1 MPAGPD
7 NRRKRPGAR
16 RSELGK
22 LGELKECKAE
32 LNRPSA
38 GLRRNQRTKTA
49 HPGGIFLV
57 VTPLLSRVRRAVANR
72 VFLGLIAAAAP
83 LCPAQRTQAI
93 QPQPASLLA
102 WRGLMVERM
111 EFDGVTQDRLE
122 PLPGEL
128 PQQPGRP
135 LDPAQVR
142 ESLRRLY
149 ATGLYQS
156 IEVAGQR
163 SGRGVTL
170 VFSGTPQMFL
180 RRINLEGVDNFRLAS
195 VVQGATE
202 LQAGAPFFK
211 EDLPDAASRIQ
222 QALQD
227 NGFYRGQI
235 ASTRVYDAK
244 DALVDLNYLVTA
256 GPAARVGAVS
266 VQGDSG
272 LGGGQFR
279 KDAKLKPD
287 ARVNRNTVQH
297 AIRGLRNHYEKEN
310 RLAASVSL
318 SSRQYVEPT
327 NRLNFNFQA
336 QQGPIVNIKVEG
348 ARIGAG
354 KLRQLV
360 PVYEEG
366 AVDQDLLN
374 EGERN
379 LRAYYQ
385 DRGFFDVKVSHRPVV
400 RDAQHVTA
408 VYTVDLGRPHVVD
421 SVRVTGNRYFSD
433 DILLERLSVR
443 RSTLLDPHG
452 LLSQQLVN
460 QDVASIKSLYQS
472 NGFTAVKVTPRITD
486 SDRRKKAGKE
496 AHLNVLYTVEE
507 GAQQRIAHY
516 RIEGASPAQ
525 TARFQPELS
534 ATTGQPYSPAKL
546 SQDRETVLTYYF
558 SEGYSNADVSLVQQP
573 EPGRPDRIDLT
584 MTITPGDRTF
594 VRSVLV
600 SGLDHTRRSVVD
612 QRILLHPGQ
621 ALNQSAILETQ
632 QKLYDLG
639 LFSEV
644 NTAIENPNGDVPYK
658 SVLLNLTEAR
668 RWDID
673 YGFGLEVQSGTP
685 AEGCLSVA
693 DRTLLG
699 VTNSYRCNPNGYF
712 GASPR
717 ILFNVSRTNLRGT
730 PQSITLRT
738 NYGTLEQVAT
748 LSYQIPQVFRA
759 PSLNLTFSGGYDNS
773 AIISTYEA
781 SILSGVLRF
790 TQQQSK
796 ASTLIYTF
804 AYRRVAVNPATLQVS
819 LADIPLLSQPERV
832 AGPGV
837 SWVRDTRDVP
847 LDAHHGSLTT
857 ADQFIASSDFSSQV
871 NFNRLDVGNSTYY
884 PFDHGQWVFA
894 RQTQYGQERAFGNG
908 LQELVPLPE
917 RLYAGGSTSLR
928 AFTLDAAG
936 PRDPQTGYPVGGSGE
951 FINSSELR
959 SPAPDLPYV
968 GQSLSFVLFHD
979 MGNVFQDSS
988 QVWRA
993 ALRIKQPHSGSCR
1006 NLSKVYTAYNTSSTC
1021 DFNDFAH
1028 ALGLGLRY
1036 RTPIGPVRADFSYTL
1051 NPPVFP
1057 VLYDY
1062 ATEANAASPHVGQST
1077 HFNVFFSI
1085 GQTF

>member
-1 MPAGPD
+1 ME
-7 NRRKRPGAR
+7 K
-16 RSELGK
+16 
-22 LGELKECKAE
+22 
-32 LNRPSA
+32 
-38 GLRRNQRTKTA
+38 
-49 HPGGIFLV
+49 
-57 VTPLLSRVRRAVANR
+57 
-72 VFLGLIAAAAP
+72 
-83 LCPAQRTQAI
+83 
-93 QPQPASLLA
+93 
-102 WRGLMVERM
+102 VE
-111 EFDGVTQDRLE
+111 FQGVTQDRLD

-128 PQQPGRP
+128 PQQPGEP
-135 LDPAQVR
+135 LDPARVR

-149 ATGLYQS
+149 ATGLYQTV
-156 IEVAGQR
+156 EAAGLR

-180 RRINLEGVDNFRLAS
+180 RRVNLEGIKDFRLAS
-195 VVQGATE
+195 VVQGATQM
-202 LQAGAPFFK
+202 QAGAAFFK
-211 EDLPDAASRIQ
+211 ENLPDAAGRIQ

-235 ASTRVYDAK
+235 ASTQVYDVK
-244 DALVDLNYLVTA
+244 DGLVDLNYLVTA
-256 GPAARVGAVS
+256 GPAARVGGVA

-272 LGGGQFR
+272 LSGRQFR
-279 KDAKLKPD
+279 KDARLKPGGK
-287 ARVNRNTVQH
+287 VNRNTVQH
-297 AIRGLRNHYEKEN
+297 ALRALRNHYN
-310 RLAASVSL
+310 QQDRLAASVSL
-318 SSRQYVEPT
+318 RSTQYVAPM
-327 NRLNFNFQA
+327 NRLNFAFLA
-336 QQGPIVNIKVEG
+336 QQGPVVNIQVEG

-354 KLRQLV
+354 KLKQLV

-379 LRAYYQ
+379 LRAYFQ

-408 VYTVDLGRPHVVD
+408 LYTVDLGRPHVVD

-433 DILLERLSVR
+433 TILFERISVR
-443 RSTLLDPHG
+443 PSTLLDWHG

-460 QDVASIKSLYQS
+460 QDVASIKALYQS
-472 NGFTAVKVTPRITD
+472 NGFTDVKVIPRITD
-486 SDRRKKAGKE
+486 SDVRGKASKE
-496 AHLNVLYTVEE
+496 AHLRVVYTIEE
-507 GAQQRIAHY
+507 GAQQRIGGY
-516 RIEGASPAQ
+516 RIEGATPAQ
-525 TARFQPELS
+525 IARFQPELS

-546 SQDRETVLTYYF
+546 GQDRETVLTYYF
-558 SEGYSNADVSLVQQP
+558 SEGYSDADVSLFQQP
-573 EPGRPDRIDLT
+573 EPGQPDRIDLI
-584 MTITPGDRTF
+584 MTITPGRRTF
-594 VRSVLV
+594 VRNVLL
-600 SGLDHTRRSVVD
+600 SGIDHTRRSVVD
-612 QRILLHPGQ
+612 QRIVLHAGQ
-621 ALNQSAILETQ
+621 PLDQSAMLETQ
-632 QKLYDLG
+632 RRLYNLG

-644 NTAIENPNGDVPYK
+644 NTAIENPTGDVPYK

-668 RWDID
+668 RWDIN
-673 YGFGLEVQSGTP
+673 YGFGLEVQTGTP

-717 ILFNVSRTNLRGT
+717 ILFDVSRTNLRGT

-738 NYGTLEQVAT
+738 NYGTLEQIAT
-748 LSYQIPQVFRA
+748 VSYQIPQVFHA

-781 SILSGVLRF
+781 GILSGVVRL
-790 TQQQSK
+790 TQQQNK

-804 AYRRVAVNPATLQVS
+804 AYRRVSVNSATLQVS
-819 LADIPLLSQPERV
+819 LADIPLLAQPVRV

-857 ADQFIASSDFSSQV
+857 ADQFLASSAFSSQV
-871 NFNRLDVGNSTYY
+871 NFNRIDLSNSTYY

-928 AFTLDAAG
+928 AFTIDAAG

-951 FINSSELR
+951 FVNSSELR
-959 SPAPDLPYV
+959 SPAPELPYL

-993 ALRIKQPHSGSCR
+993 ALRDKQPHSGTCR
-1006 NLSKVYTAYNTSSTC
+1006 NFNKVYTAYNTSSTC

-1051 NPPVFP
+1051 NPPIFP

-1062 ATEANAASPHVGQST
+1062 ATESNAASPHLGQST